1 MTEHDRPAG
10 GGEARSSTAAAG
22 AAAAS
27 TPPGSSERPAILVS
41 GLRFSYPAPRPGS
54 GGVAFQLSIEEWR
67 VEHGAR
73 VALHGPSG
81 CGKSTLLDLLAG
93 VLRPDAGSLEIEGED
108 LTQLGDE
115 AVRAH
120 RIRTLGFVFQDF
132 PLVEY
137 LDAVE
142 NVLFPYRLN
151 PVLRLDASARARARD
166 LLGGLDLAGKEGRL
180 PRELSVGE
188 RQRVA
193 IARALVTGPRLLL
206 ADEPTAGLDPDQSL
220 AVVRQLEAASRDHGL
235 TLVMVTHDPTLLG
248 RFDQTLAVQRL
259 AHTGEAA

>member
-1 MTEHDRPAG
+1 MSALDTRERAIAASG
-10 GGEARSSTAAAG
+10 ASTA
-22 AAAAS
+22 
-27 TPPGSSERPAILVS
+27 PPNGRPAIVVS
-41 GLRFSYPAPRPGS
+41 GLRFAYPTPRHEAGAGGAAPFHL
-54 GGVAFQLSIEEWR
+54 ALDHWQ

-81 CGKSTLLDLLAG
+81 CGKSTLLALLAG
-93 VLRPDAGSLEIEGED
+93 VLRPSAGSIEVEGRD
-108 LTQLGDE
+108 LTRLPDD

-120 RIRTLGFVFQDF
+120 RIRTIGFVFQDF

-137 LDAVE
+137 LDSVE

-151 PVLRLDASARARARD
+151 QALRLDADARGRARA
-166 LLGGLDLAGKEGRL
+166 LLDRLGLAGKERRL

-206 ADEPTAGLDPDQSL
+206 ADEPTAGLDPEQSL
-220 AVVRQLEAASRDHGL
+220 AVMQQLETASRDHGL
-235 TLVMVTHDPTLLG
+235 TLVMVTHDRSLLG
-248 RFDQTLAVQRL
+248 RFDQTLAVADL
-259 AHTGEAA
+259 ARAD

>member
-1 MTEHDRPAG
+1 MTPAQSAPPG
-10 GGEARSSTAAAG
+10 G
-22 AAAAS
+22 AAAAAQ
-27 TPPGSSERPAILVS
+27 RPAILVQ
-41 GLRFSYPAPRPGS
+41 GLRFAYPSRPDDAS
-54 GGVAFQLSIEEWR
+54 GGFHLALDDWR

-81 CGKSTLLDLLAG
+81 CGKSTLLDLIAG
-93 VLRPDAGSLEIEGED
+93 VLRPSAGRIEVEGED
-108 LTQLGDE
+108 VSRLPDD

-132 PLVEY
+132 PLVDY

-151 PVLRLDASARARARD
+151 RALRLDTEARGRARA
-166 LLGGLDLAGKEGRL
+166 LLAELGLAGKERRL

-193 IARALVTGPRLLL
+193 IARALVTGPRILL
-206 ADEPTAGLDPDQSL
+206 ADEPTAGLDPEQSL

-248 RFDQTLAVQRL
+248 RFDQTLAVARL
-259 AHTGEAA
+259 GQAERLTTANGDR

>member
-1 MTEHDRPAG
+1 MNAG
-10 GGEARSSTAAAG
+10 V
-22 AAAAS
+22 
-27 TPPGSSERPAILVS
+27 AIAVS
-41 GLRFSYPAPRPGS
+41 GLRFSYPAPRDQA
-54 GGVAFQLSIEEWR
+54 GGAAFHLALDDWR
-67 VEHGAR
+67 VERGAR

-93 VLRPDAGSLEIEGED
+93 VLRPSAGTIEVEGED
-108 LTQLGDE
+108 LTRMTDD

-120 RIRTLGFVFQDF
+120 RIRTVGFVFQDF

-137 LDAVE
+137 LDATE

-151 PVLRLDASARARARD
+151 RALRLDGSSRGRARD
-166 LLGGLDLAGKEGRL
+166 LLLGLGLAGKEGRL

-193 IARALVTGPRLLL
+193 IARALVTGPRILL
-206 ADEPTAGLDPDQSL
+206 ADEPTAGLDPEQSL
-220 AVVRQLEAASRDHGL
+220 AVVRQLETASRDHGL
-235 TLVMVTHDPTLLG
+235 TLVMVTHDPALLG

-259 AHTGEAA
+259 AS